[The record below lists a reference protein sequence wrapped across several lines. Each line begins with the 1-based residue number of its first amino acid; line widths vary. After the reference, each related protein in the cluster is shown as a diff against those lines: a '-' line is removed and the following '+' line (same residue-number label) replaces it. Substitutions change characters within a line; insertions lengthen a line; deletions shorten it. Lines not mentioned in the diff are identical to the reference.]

1 MALTIKRKEG
11 QAIRIGPHITVTL
24 GRTRGSHTAIH
35 IEAPRSVPVW
45 RGEVDNFHAGGD
57 GDGVCSGGVPAR
69 ADDSASNAVSVD
81 TEHRAQDQGDNRR
94 KSRQAR
100 GRRG

>member
-24 GRTRGSHTAIH
+24 GKTRGSHTAIH

-45 RGEVDNFHAGGD
+45 RGEIEDFHAGGD
-57 GDGVCSGGVPAR
+57 GDDKG
-69 ADDSASNAVSVD
+69 SA
-81 TEHRAQDQGDNRR
+81 GDCRD
-94 KSRQAR
+94 
-100 GRRG
+100 

>member
-24 GRTRGSHTAIH
+24 GKTRGSHTAIH

-45 RGEVDNFHAGGD
+45 RAEVEDFHAGGD
-57 GDGVCSGGVPAR
+57 DDDNRGSGVSAR
-69 ADDSASNAVSVD
+69 ADDSVEHGVSVIAD
-81 TEHRAQDQGDNRR
+81 NRTSDQGDNR
-94 KSRQAR
+94 
-100 GRRG
+100 

>member
-24 GRTRGSHTAIH
+24 GKTRGSHTAIH

-45 RGEVDNFHAGGD
+45 RAEVEDFHAGGD
-57 GDGVCSGGVPAR
+57 DDGDDICGGGVSAR
-69 ADDSASNAVSVD
+69 TDDSASDAVSVD
-81 TEHRAQDQGDNRR
+81 TEHRAQDPSDNRR
-94 KSRQAR
+94 KACS
-100 GRRG
+100 RRG

>member
-24 GRTRGSHTAIH
+24 GKTRGSHTAIH

-45 RGEVDNFHAGGD
+45 RAEIQDFHAGGH
-57 GDGVCSGGVPAR
+57 GDDKS
-69 ADDSASNAVSVD
+69 SA
-81 TEHRAQDQGDNRR
+81 GDC
-94 KSRQAR
+94 R
-100 GRRG
+100 G